1 MPIDLAAP
9 PFSTP
14 VSPEMPRAVVVDA
27 LREAMQAAGLLEAPA
42 PPAALRWIEPF
53 VEAYGGT
60 VGTIGEAIE
69 IVAELRAES
78 TLVPALLLEKLRNR
92 QVLFFLDT
100 VSQYVDDQAELRGLP
115 LGSDL
120 VEMAR
125 EFGIAPEDATWA
137 VRVALTGKTAGPPL
151 ESLFPLLGHD
161 RIMMRIGALNSHVL
175 HGRGLETIPYGPDGK
190 PFATIVGHRPD
201 GGDAT

>member
-14 VSPEMPRAVVVDA
+14 VSAEMPRADFARGVC
-27 LREAMQAAGLLEAPA
+27 EAMQAARLLETPA
-42 PPAALRWIEPF
+42 PPAALRWIETF
-53 VEAYGGT
+53 VDAYGAT
-60 VGTIGEAIE
+60 VGTLGEAIA
-69 IVAELRAES
+69 IVADLRAEA
-78 TLVPALLLEKLRNR
+78 TIVPALLLEKLRNR

-100 VSQYVDDQAELRGLP
+100 VSQYVDDQPELRGLP
-115 LGSDL
+115 LERDL

-125 EFGIAPEDATWA
+125 EFGIASEDAAWS
-137 VRVALTGKTAGPPL
+137 VRVALTGQTAGPPL
-151 ESLFPLLGHD
+151 DLLFPLLGHD

-175 HGRGLETIPYGPDGK
+175 HGRGLETIAYGPDGK

-201 GGDAT
+201 GEAP